1 MIHRERQGRV
11 SVLELE
17 HGKVQALD
25 LELCAELEREFE
37 AAAEWDDTDAL
48 VLTARGSSFSAG
60 VDLKRVLDGGPK
72 YTEEF
77 LGAMDRAFAA
87 VFRCPKP
94 VVAALNGHA
103 IAGGCVLA
111 CAADY
116 RLMAQGKGR
125 MGVPE
130 LSVGVAF
137 PWLALEIVR
146 LSTPVEHLQELLYL
160 GQTYDADQALA
171 RGLIDEA
178 VAPDK
183 LREHALAVAG
193 KLAGQSAT
201 AFALTKR
208 QLRLDSL
215 EDWKRHQASHD
226 ALVRLQWTNPDTL
239 ERIRRAMDAVGKK
252 G

>member
-1 MIHRERQGRV
+1 M
-11 SVLELE
+11 LEVG

-25 LELCAELEREFE
+25 LELCEELEREFE
-37 AAAEWDDTDAL
+37 AAAGWEDADAI
-48 VLTARGSSFSAG
+48 VLTGVGSSFSAG
-60 VDLKRVLDGGPK
+60 VDLKRVLDGGPA
-72 YTEEF
+72 YIESF
-77 LGAMDRAFAA
+77 LTAMDRAFSA

-111 CAADY
+111 CASDY
-116 RLMAQGKGR
+116 RVMAQGKAR
-125 MGVPE
+125 IGVPE
-130 LSVGVAF
+130 LAVGVAF

-160 GQTYDADQALA
+160 AETYDADQALA

-178 VAPDK
+178 VAADK
-183 LREHALAVAG
+183 VRERALTVAQ
-193 KLAGQSAT
+193 KLAAQSPS
-201 AFALTKR
+201 AFALAKR

-215 EDWKRHQASHD
+215 EEWRRHQASHD
-226 ALVRLQWTNPDTL
+226 SLVRMQWTSPDTI
-239 ERIRRAMDAVGKK
+239 ERIRRTMDAVGKK

>member
-1 MIHRERQGRV
+1 MIQRERQGRV
-11 SVLELE
+11 SILKLE

-37 AAAEWDDTDAL
+37 AAASWEDTDAI
-48 VLTARGSSFSAG
+48 VLTGAGSSFSAG
-60 VDLKRVLDGGPK
+60 VDLKRVLDGGAS
-72 YTEEF
+72 YIEGF
-77 LGAMDRAFAA
+77 LAAMDRAFAA

-111 CAADY
+111 CASDY
-116 RLMAQGKGR
+116 RVMAQGKAR
-125 MGVPE
+125 IGVPE
-130 LSVGVAF
+130 LAVGVAF

-160 GQTYDADQALA
+160 AESYDADQALV

-178 VAPDK
+178 VAADK
-183 LREHALAVAG
+183 VQERALAVAH
-193 KLAGQSAT
+193 KLAAQSPS
-201 AFALTKR
+201 AFALAKR

-215 EDWKRHQASHD
+215 EEWRRHQASHD
-226 ALVRLQWTNPDTL
+226 SLVRMQWTSADTL
-239 ERIRRAMDAVGKK
+239 ERIRRTMDAVGKK